1 MSMFAVEVPART
13 KMVRYKHRPVS
24 FVESGWGAYYA
35 PFPIELINIV
45 TFDTLRCTI
54 FYIYNFAEY
63 VNNCA
68 LFWSLFRC
76 VSTSWLQMNNRSGLT
91 TALRASYQVCEC
103 CSNVRNLF

>member
-1 MSMFAVEVPART
+1 MFAVEVPART

-54 FYIYNFAEY
+54 SQNMLTIVLCFGL
-63 VNNCA
+63 C
-68 LFWSLFRC
+68 SG
-76 VSTSWLQMNNRSGLT
+76 VSARHG
-91 TALRASYQVCEC
+91 
-103 CSNVRNLF
+103 FK